1 MWASRYIFRIRNLN
15 PTETMQK
22 HLVLS
27 TLYGF
32 NLGNR
37 TILMKNVVGTKSGKI
52 KMQKGQKKIQ
62 QNQFLKNMQQEVR
75 KLSTQVDTHVDWGE
89 GGNRGP

>member
-1 MWASRYIFRIRNLN
+1 
-15 PTETMQK
+15 MQK

-37 TILMKNVVGTKSGKI
+37 TILMKNVVVTKSRKI
-52 KMQKGQKKIQ
+52 KMQKGQEKT
-62 QNQFLKNMQQEVR
+62 QFLKNMQQEER
-75 KLSTQVDTHVDWGE
+75 KLSIQVDPQVFGLSGEKRGE
-89 GGNRGP
+89 GVNLGP

>member
-1 MWASRYIFRIRNLN
+1 
-15 PTETMQK
+15 MQK

-75 KLSTQVDTHVDWGE
+75 KLSTQVDTHVD
-89 GGNRGP
+89 